1 MRTPCRPRHH
11 GFSLIE
17 LMVVLVIAGIIAAIA
32 YPAYTSQLQRGR
44 RADAI
49 AALTAVMQAQERYR
63 GNVTTYADELSK
75 LNLNIANITPHY
87 TVALTPVTP
96 VGATSASFEFG
107 YAATASQVS
116 AASGGKQSGDAACRT
131 FTVTLVG
138 AIPKYT
144 ATGDPNN
151 TDTSTTCWPK

>member
-1 MRTPCRPRHH
+1 MQLSGRLRRR
-11 GFSLIE
+11 GFTLIE

-44 RADAI
+44 RADAV

-63 GNVTTYADELSK
+63 GNVTTYADDLSK
-75 LNLNIANITPHY
+75 LKLDISAITPHY
-87 TVALTPVTP
+87 EVTLAGVTP
-96 VGATSASFEFG
+96 AGGAGPSFEVG
-107 YAATASQVS
+107 YAATAKQVS
-116 AASGGKQSGDAACRT
+116 AAEGGKQSGDATCRT
-131 FTVTLVG
+131 FTVTLTG

-151 TDTSTTCWPK
+151 TDTTAACWPK